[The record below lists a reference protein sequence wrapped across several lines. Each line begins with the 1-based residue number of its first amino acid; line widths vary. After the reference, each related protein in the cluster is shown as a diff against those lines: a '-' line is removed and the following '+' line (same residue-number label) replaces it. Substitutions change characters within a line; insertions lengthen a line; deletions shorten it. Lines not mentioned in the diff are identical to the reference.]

1 MAGETLFQR
10 LRAEYR
16 ASLKSAD
23 TEEHIDLAF
32 YRPIGFAW
40 ACLFRKLGV
49 TPNAVTIASI
59 FIGIAAGVCMY
70 PVNIWVNIAGILLLI
85 WANSYDSADG
95 QLARLTHNYSPL
107 GRILDGMAGDLW
119 FIAIYIAVCL
129 RTVQTVPFF
138 EEHQWAIW
146 CIAAAA
152 GMFHAWQ
159 AAVADSY
166 RQFHLMILK
175 GSGGSELDSS
185 ADIAERRAAMSWRHD
200 FIKKIIATL
209 YLGYTRFQESVS
221 PQMQKVLAQLRSSCN
236 GEFPVSLQPEFR
248 AWSYPLCKWENFMT
262 FNWRSIFLFITLLAG
277 YPWLYFAAEL
287 TIFNIVLVYTIC
299 RHEHICRRMLA
310 ALTSKAK
317 C

>member
-1 MAGETLFQR
+1 MTEQTLYQR
-10 LRAEYR
+10 LRAEYL

-23 TEEHIDLAF
+23 TEEHIDLGF

-59 FIGIAAGVCMY
+59 FIGVAAGICMY
-70 PVNIWVNIAGILLLI
+70 PVNLWINIAGIVFLI

-95 QLARLTHNYSPL
+95 QLARLTKNYSPL

-119 FIAIYIAVCL
+119 FISIYIAVCL
-129 RTVQTVPFF
+129 RTVHTIPFF
-138 EEHQWAIW
+138 TTHPWAIW

-152 GMFHAWQ
+152 GIFHAWQ

-185 ADIAERRAAMSWRHD
+185 ADIAARRAALSWRRN
-200 FIKKIIATL
+200 FVKKLIATL
-209 YLGYTRFQESVS
+209 YMGYTRFQESMS
-221 PQMQKVLAQLRSSCN
+221 PQMQLVLRRIHNDCKDGEIPAHLRD
-236 GEFPVSLQPEFR
+236 EFR
-248 AWSYPLCKWENFMT
+248 AWSFPLCKWENFMT

-277 YPWLYFAAEL
+277 YPWLYFVAEL
-287 TIFNIVLVYTIC
+287 TIFNIVLVYTIVQ
-299 RHEHICRRMLA
+299 HERICRRMLA
-310 ALTSKAK
+310 RLQP
-317 C
+317 

>member
-1 MAGETLFQR
+1 MAGQNLYQR
-10 LRAEYR
+10 LHDEYR

-59 FIGIAAGVCMY
+59 FIGVAAGICMY
-70 PVNIWVNIAGILLLI
+70 PVNLWINIAGILLLI

-95 QLARLTHNYSPL
+95 QLARLTKNYSPL
-107 GRILDGMAGDLW
+107 GRVLDGMAGDLW
-119 FIAIYIAVCL
+119 FISIYIAICL
-129 RTVQTVPFF
+129 RTVNTVPFF
-138 EEHQWAIW
+138 AEHPWAIW
-146 CIAAAA
+146 CIALAA
-152 GMFHAWQ
+152 GVFHAWQ

-175 GSGGSELDSS
+175 GTGGSELDSS
-185 ADIAERRAAMSWRHD
+185 DDIAARRAALSWSRN
-200 FIKKIIATL
+200 FVKKLIATL
-209 YLGYTRFQESVS
+209 YMGYTRFQERMS
-221 PQMQKVLAQLRSSCN
+221 PQMQLVLRRLHTDYKD
-236 GEFPVSLQPEFR
+236 GEIPANLQAEFR
-248 AWSYPLCKWENFMT
+248 AWSFPLCKWENFMT

-287 TIFNIVLVYTIC
+287 TIFNIVLVYTIV
-299 RHEHICRRMLA
+299 RHEHICRLMLA
-310 ALTSKAK
+310 RLTP
-317 C
+317 